1 MLFNDADSV
10 TDAIIDG
17 IILKMARTRNVNS
30 NELDRLIGYISDLRK
45 DRRPRPKQ

>member
-1 MLFNDADSV
+1 MLFEDVNSV

-17 IILKMARTRNVNS
+17 IILKMARTRNVS
-30 NELDRLIGYISDLRK
+30 SSELDRLIVYISDLRK